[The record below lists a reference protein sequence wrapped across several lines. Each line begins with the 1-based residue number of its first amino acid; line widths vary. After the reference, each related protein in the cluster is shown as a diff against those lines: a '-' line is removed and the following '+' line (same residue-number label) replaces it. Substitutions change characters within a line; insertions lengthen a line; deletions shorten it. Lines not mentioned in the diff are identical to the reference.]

1 MERLEFL
8 TQKRA
13 DDFFREKK
21 LHYINRLLVLESTES
36 TNTLCKSDE
45 ISAGTAVLAR
55 TQTAGHG
62 RLGRDFLSEDG
73 GIYISFCLSAN
84 IKADRLGV
92 ITGMTAAAVLRAA
105 KRVCGIDAGIK
116 WLNDILLDGKKI
128 CGILAEPTFSG
139 SEYPEK
145 IIIGIGFNLNQQ
157 KSAFRG
163 GLSETAGSVYALT
176 GRKSDVSGFVF
187 ALSEE
192 IDRAVFSAEQ
202 GDISEYLREYRK
214 ACVNI
219 GKEVYILPF
228 EKDGRDPKA
237 AFEENANRADFRS
250 ETVIGITDDFELATS
265 GRIVRSGEASIKEKD
280 FEK

>member
-8 TQKRA
+8 TQERA
-13 DDFFREKK
+13 DDFFRTKK
-21 LHYINRLLVLESTES
+21 LHYINRLLVLDCAES

-45 ISAGTAVLAR
+45 ISVGTAVLAR

-62 RLGRDFLSEDG
+62 RLGRGFLSEDG

-92 ITGMTAAAVLRAA
+92 ITGMTAVAVLRTA
-105 KRVCGIDAGIK
+105 KRVCGIDTGIK
-116 WLNDILLDGKKI
+116 WLNDILFDGKKI

-139 SEYPEK
+139 SESPEK

-163 GLSETAGSVYALT
+163 DLSETAGSVYSLT
-176 GRKSDVSGFVF
+176 GRKSDISDFVF

-192 IDRAVFSAEQ
+192 IDRAVLSAEQ
-202 GDISEYLREYRK
+202 GDISEYLCEYRK
-214 ACVNI
+214 ACANI

-228 EKDGRDPKA
+228 EKDGLDPRA
-237 AFEENANRADFRS
+237 TFEEDASRADFRT

-265 GRIVRSGEASIKEKD
+265 RRVVRSGEASIKEKGL
-280 FEK
+280 

>member
-45 ISAGTAVLAR
+45 ISVGTAVLAR

-92 ITGMTAAAVLRAA
+92 ITGMTAVAVLRTA

-157 KSAFRG
+157 KSTFRG

-176 GRKSDVSGFVF
+176 GRKSDVSDFVF

-192 IDRAVFSAEQ
+192 IDRAVLTAEQ

-214 ACVNI
+214 ACANI

-228 EKDGRDPKA
+228 EKDGCDPKA
-237 AFEENANRADFRS
+237 TFEENASRADFRT

-265 GRIVRSGEASIKEKD
+265 RRIVRSGEASIKEKD